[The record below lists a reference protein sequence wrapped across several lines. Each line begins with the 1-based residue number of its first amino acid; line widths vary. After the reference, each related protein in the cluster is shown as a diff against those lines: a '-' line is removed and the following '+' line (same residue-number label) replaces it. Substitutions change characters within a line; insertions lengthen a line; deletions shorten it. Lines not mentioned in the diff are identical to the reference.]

1 MSDVDTA
8 SPVLFET
15 LSCETSSCENKGS
28 NNGKVIAIATLNE
41 EKTLNSLSIEMVD
54 LLSKQLLAWQ
64 DDDSIACVLLQGA
77 GLKAFCAGGDVQKL
91 HESSVATPGG
101 PCEYAESFFE
111 REYRLDYLIHEYKK
125 PLICWGH
132 GIVMGGGLGLLA
144 GCSHRVVTEKT
155 RMAMPEITIA
165 LYPDVG
171 GSWFLN
177 KAPGRT
183 GLYIALTAG
192 SMNAS
197 DCLFMNYADAFI
209 EHEHKESVL
218 ACLQKQDWQI
228 DTETNTKL
236 VDYVLKVYSSK
247 SELGKPA
254 ANIEPHFDIIQ
265 KLTDFDTL
273 AEIVE
278 AINSY
283 DSDDS
288 DDSWLQKGAAAL
300 QHGSALSACNIYQAL
315 QQAATMTLAE
325 VFQFELMLST
335 NVVRHPEFAEGVR
348 ALLIDKDKQP
358 RWLFETVNHVPASL
372 LEQMITPPWP
382 ENPLAEL
389 SQ

>member
-1 MSDVDTA
+1 MSDADNT
-8 SPVLFET
+8 SSVLFET
-15 LSCETSSCENKGS
+15 LPSENKGG

-54 LLSKQLLAWQ
+54 LLYTRLLEWQ
-64 DDDSIACVLLQGA
+64 DDDSIACVVLQGA
-77 GLKAFCAGGDVQKL
+77 GQKAFCAGGDVQKL
-91 HESSVATPGG
+91 HESAVTTPGG
-101 PCEYAESFFE
+101 PCDYAESFFE

-125 PLICWGH
+125 PMICWGH

-177 KAPGRT
+177 RAPGRT

-192 SMNAS
+192 SMNATDS
-197 DCLFMNYADAFI
+197 LFMDYADSFI
-209 EHEHKESVL
+209 EHEYKDTVVECL
-218 ACLQKQDWQI
+218 AKQDWQA
-228 DTETNTKL
+228 DSEANAEL
-236 VDYVLKVYSSK
+236 VSYVLSVYASK

-254 ANIEPHFDIIQ
+254 ANIEPHFEIIQ
-265 KLTDFDTL
+265 QLTDFESL
-273 AEIVE
+273 PEIVD
-278 AINSY
+278 AIS
-283 DSDDS
+283 SFET

-300 QHGSALSACNIYQAL
+300 QHGSAISACNIYQAL
-315 QQAATMTLAE
+315 QQAAKMSLAE

-358 RWLFETVNHVPASL
+358 RWLFDTVNDVPASL

-382 ENPLAEL
+382 ENPLADL
-389 SQ
+389 